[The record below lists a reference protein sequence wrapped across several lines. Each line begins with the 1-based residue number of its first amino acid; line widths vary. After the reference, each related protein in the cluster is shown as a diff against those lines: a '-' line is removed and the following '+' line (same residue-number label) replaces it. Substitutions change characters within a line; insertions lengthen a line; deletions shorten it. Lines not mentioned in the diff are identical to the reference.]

1 MRTPDTAP
9 VPTGASLNDTARL
22 PVVSPVDAIAPAA
35 PAKKA
40 EAPPEKPVMRET
52 LEAIAASIQDY
63 LQRNGRNLEFRVDD
77 STGQT
82 VITVRDSSTGE
93 VIRQIPNAEA
103 LSIAQRLNANSG
115 TLLDAM
121 V

>member
-1 MRTPDTAP
+1 MRTTDPAP

-22 PVVSPVDAIAPAA
+22 PVVSPVDAVAPATPARA
-35 PAKKA
+35 P

-82 VITVRDSSTGE
+82 VITVRDSATGE

-103 LSIAQRLNANSG
+103 LTIAQRLNANSG
-115 TLLDAM
+115 TLFDAM

>member
-1 MRTPDTAP
+1 MRTPDSAP
-9 VPTGASLNDTARL
+9 VSTGASLNDTARL
-22 PVVSPVDAIAPAA
+22 PVVSPADALAPAT
-35 PAKKA
+35 PAKQP
-40 EAPPEKPVMRET
+40 EAPPEKPLMRET

-77 STGQT
+77 STGHT

-93 VIRQIPNAEA
+93 VIRQIPNKEA
-103 LSIAQRLNANSG
+103 LAIAQRLNANSG

-121 V
+121 I